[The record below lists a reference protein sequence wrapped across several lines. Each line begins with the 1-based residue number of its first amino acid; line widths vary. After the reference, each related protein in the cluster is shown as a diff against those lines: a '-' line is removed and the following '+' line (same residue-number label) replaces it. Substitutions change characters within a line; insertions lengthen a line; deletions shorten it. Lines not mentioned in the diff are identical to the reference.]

1 MKSLHEGKQASP
13 QKAFMWIFIISILV
27 GLPDVIMCYFYP
39 TSEVTGWLASPL
51 YAVSVIAEFFL
62 FHLAVLVYDR
72 GRKEIGHSRMGFFNL
87 MLCLTFLS
95 ILLTISS
102 LPYWFGYRSGYR
114 LGFQSGR
121 CDPAAPCVVH
131 SEVP

>member
-13 QKAFMWIFIISILV
+13 QKAFMWIFIISTLV

-87 MLCLTFLS
+87 MLSLTFLS
-95 ILLTISS
+95 ILLSISS
-102 LPYWFGYRSGYR
+102 IPYWFGYRNGYR
-114 LGFQSGR
+114 LGFRSGR
-121 CDPAAPCVVH
+121 YDPAAPCVVH

>member
-1 MKSLHEGKQASP
+1 MKSLREGKLTSSPRASI
-13 QKAFMWIFIISILV
+13 WLFIIGILV

-51 YAVSVIAEFFL
+51 YGVAVVAEFFL
-62 FHLAVLVYDR
+62 FYLAVLVYDR
-72 GRKEIGHSRMGFFNL
+72 GRKENGRSCMGFLNL

-95 ILLTISS
+95 ILLSISS
-102 LPYWFGYRSGYR
+102 LPYWFGYRNGYR

-121 CDPAAPCVVH
+121 YDPAASCVVH
-131 SEVP
+131 SKVP